1 MFQYAFRVP
10 DKKRVRI
17 IIHSDAKN
25 EADDQYAIA
34 HALMTPGFDVRGIV
48 AGHFN
53 RINCLNHRF
62 PDGQTARAGFDE
74 IQKILDLMDLSG
86 QYPVYMG
93 SEKELSDEKVPVRS
107 DGAEFIV
114 EEAMKDD
121 ERPLYILMQGAITD
135 LASAVLMK
143 PEICTRMTAIWVG
156 GGNYPDGGIEFNMA
170 MDPAA
175 ANVVFSS
182 KMPLWQ
188 IPLNTYKQM
197 AVSFTELQAKVLPYG
212 AIGRY
217 LFEQMA
223 ELNEK
228 LGDNPDWPHGEIW
241 GLGDN
246 SAIAVLLE
254 EKDKTDS
261 YELMEAPRVDLKTFR
276 YIHGTGYR
284 KIRVYHNL
292 NDRLTLEDFF
302 CKLRINYASSD
313 E

>member
-1 MFQYAFRVP
+1 MFSYAFRVP

-34 HALMTPGFDVRGIV
+34 HALMTPGFDIRGIV

-53 RINCLNHRF
+53 RMNSLSHRF

-74 IQKILDLMDLSG
+74 ILKILDLMDLSG
-86 QYPVYMG
+86 QYPVYLG
-93 SEKELSDEKVPVRS
+93 AERELADEKEPARS
-107 DGAEFIV
+107 DGADFIV

-121 ERPLYILMQGAITD
+121 ERPLYIFMQGAITD
-135 LASAVLMK
+135 LASAILMN
-143 PEICTRMTAIWVG
+143 PEICSRMTAIWVG
-156 GGNYPDGGIEFNMA
+156 GGNYPDGGQEFNLA
-170 MDPAA
+170 MDPIA
-175 ANVVFSS
+175 ANVVFAS

-188 IPLNTYKQM
+188 IPMNAYKQM
-197 AVSFTELQAKVLPYG
+197 AVSLTELQAKVLPCG
-212 AIGRY
+212 AIGKY

-223 ELNEK
+223 ELNEE
-228 LGDNPDWPHGEIW
+228 LGDNLNWPHGEIW

-254 EKDKTDS
+254 EREKTDS
-261 YELMEAPRVDLKTFR
+261 YDILEAPRVDPETFR

-284 KIRVYHNL
+284 KIRVYHTL
-292 NDRLTLEDFF
+292 NDRLTLEDLF
-302 CKLRINYASSD
+302 CKLRINYGNLI
-313 E
+313 